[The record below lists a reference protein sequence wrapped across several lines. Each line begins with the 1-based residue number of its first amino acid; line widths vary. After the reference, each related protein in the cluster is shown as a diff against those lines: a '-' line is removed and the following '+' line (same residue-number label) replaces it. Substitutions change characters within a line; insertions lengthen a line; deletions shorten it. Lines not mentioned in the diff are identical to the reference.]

1 MGSVRRP
8 VLVKLFVGLLSGDG
22 DLLRRARQKLIRRF
36 GPVDVESAV
45 WPFTQT
51 DYYES
56 EMGPNLLRQFLA
68 FERLIRGEQLAEI
81 KRFTNDLEEDIA
93 EDCLALEIVRPVNL
107 DPGYLEMAKLVLAS
121 TKNATHR
128 IYLGEGI
135 FAEVTLHFVGGR
147 WQPWPWTYPDFRT
160 EHYQEYFLRLRELY
174 HRQLDTLAE
183 RPASP
188 DTGIA

>member
-1 MGSVRRP
+1 MGSIRRP
-8 VLVKLFVGLLSGDG
+8 VLVKLFVGLLSGDA
-22 DLLRRARQKLIRRF
+22 DLLRRARQKLVRRF
-36 GPVDVESAV
+36 GPADVESPV

-51 DYYES
+51 DYYEQ
-56 EMGPNLLRQFLA
+56 EMGPNLLRQFVA

-81 KRFTNDLEEDIA
+81 KCFCNALEEEIA
-93 EDCLALEIVRPVNL
+93 EDCLALEITRPVNI
-107 DPGYLEMAKLVLAS
+107 DPGCMEMAKLVLAS

-128 IYLGEGI
+128 IYMGEGI

-160 EHYQEYFLRLRELY
+160 DHYQEYFLRLREVY
-174 HRQLDTLAE
+174 HRQLDALSQ

-188 DTGIA
+188 GTESL